1 MIINFHRMFDVTD
14 GEECNESY
22 NGFVNHNE
30 ATFVTKLVEALLT
43 LADLNKQ
50 SIGIITFYDKH
61 CLLLRNNIKE
71 KWPKYYNRIEIAT
84 VEEFHGTEKD
94 IVIIS
99 CVNSIGKTNEKNLAS
114 IAENLVIALTRAK
127 QSLFICG
134 QLRCLLLNEVL
145 KDIIMDA
152 EERQVIYRVSSFL
165 SPSMI
170 EMLVSKI

>member
-1 MIINFHRMFDVTD
+1 MIINFHRIFDVTD

-71 KWPKYYNRIEIAT
+71 KYDILCSPLNENRIRLILKNIPKESQ
-84 VEEFHGTEKD
+84 
-94 IVIIS
+94 IS
-99 CVNSIGKTNEKNLAS
+99 LE
-114 IAENLVIALTRAK
+114 
-127 QSLFICG
+127 
-134 QLRCLLLNEVL
+134 LRV
-145 KDIIMDA
+145 
-152 EERQVIYRVSSFL
+152 F
-165 SPSMI
+165 
-170 EMLVSKI
+170 